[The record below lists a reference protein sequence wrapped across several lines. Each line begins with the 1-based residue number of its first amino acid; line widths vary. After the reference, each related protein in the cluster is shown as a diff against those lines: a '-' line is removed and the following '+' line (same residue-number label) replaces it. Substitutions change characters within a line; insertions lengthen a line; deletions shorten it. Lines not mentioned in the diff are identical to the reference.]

1 MDAFTQGTIGAVLG
15 GASTWLFVGLVVT
28 RRRRPERNLAALVGA
43 VVGLLAFLPG
53 HYSGASAVLAT
64 LLGGSLVSV
73 AACDV
78 LERRVPNRLTYPSF
92 VVALVMAWVWPDRPV
107 SAALVGAVVA
117 VSLVVLVLVL
127 GAVAER
133 ATSKSPW
140 GTGDLKLLIL
150 LGAILGWPLML
161 WALFL
166 GIFAGGF
173 GAATALARRKRA
185 LAYGPYLVAGGLVA
199 LLLPDSSP

>member
-1 MDAFTQGTIGAVLG
+1 
-15 GASTWLFVGLVVT
+15 
-28 RRRRPERNLAALVGA
+28 
-43 VVGLLAFLPG
+43 
-53 HYSGASAVLAT
+53 
-64 LLGGSLVSV
+64 
-73 AACDV
+73 
-78 LERRVPNRLTYPSF
+78 
-92 VVALVMAWVWPDRPV
+92 
-107 SAALVGAVVA
+107 
-117 VSLVVLVLVL
+117 VVLVLVL

-166 GIFAGGF
+166 GVVAGGF
-173 GAATALARRKRA
+173 GAATAFARRKRT